1 MEVTLAPDSDL
12 TFDAVAR
19 QGWLARCEAAYATV
33 YRGLVAVGAT
43 RDEAADALQD
53 AFEEALRQKTQ
64 VTRPEGWLFVVAHRR
79 WRRARWRRRLF
90 RPLERAQVSIGNDR
104 DEAID
109 LLTELGRLTERQRTV
124 IVSRY
129 VLGLSQREIAE
140 LLGIAPGTV
149 AATVHQATAL
159 LRERLLGGTK

>member
-19 QGWLARCEAAYATV
+19 QEWLARCEAAYATV

-129 VLGLSQREIAE
+129 VLGLSQREIAD

-149 AATVHQATAL
+149 AATVHQVTTL
-159 LRERLLGGTK
+159 LRERLIGGTK